1 MSNLDSLDKIV
12 SLAKARG
19 FIFQS
24 SEIYG
29 GLSAVYDYGPLG
41 VELKRNIRN
50 AWWKEMTQRH
60 GNIVGIDAAIFMH
73 PKVWEASGHVGGF
86 NDPMID
92 DKQSKKRYRAD
103 MLIEQYIMKLE
114 NKFIN
119 DLYKH
124 INEENKIKTDDYII
138 DISKPVHS
146 IQARVDQFLQA
157 NKGSILKPD
166 FSDETETIF
175 VSVFDEIKSNIELRP
190 NSLFPHVSKF
200 EKDLSK
206 IIKLYFN
213 LLVAGGTGRKIT
225 DDLYDIIIE
234 NEIKSP
240 DSGAFDWTEVRQFN
254 LMFKTA
260 FGATAGEDDIVYLRP
275 ETAQGIFVNYKN
287 VLDTS
292 RVSVPFG
299 IAQTGKAFRNEVVAR
314 QFVFRMR
321 EFEQMEMQYFVE
333 PGSDEEAYNEWMK
346 KRISWHKKIGIRE
359 ENLRFMPHPADKLA
373 HYARAAADVQY
384 KYPIGWQE
392 VEGVHNRSDFDL
404 TQHQEFS
411 GKKLDYFDQKNN
423 KRFVP
428 YVIETSIGLDRCT
441 LMVLCDAYREE
452 EVNGEKRVVLKMH
465 PELAPIQV
473 GVFPLIKKPELK
485 EIAHKIADDLRED
498 YSVQY
503 DETGS
508 IGKRYRRLDE
518 AGTPFCITV
527 DFDGLE
533 DDTVTIRHR
542 DDMSQERVPV
552 DKVGEVIRAGIK
564 GWKAG

>member
-41 VELKRNIRN
+41 VELKNNIRN
-50 AWWKEMTQRH
+50 TWWKEMTQRH
-60 GNIVGIDAAIFMH
+60 DNIVGIDAAIFMH

-92 DKQSKKRYRAD
+92 DKHSKKRYRAD
-103 MLIEQYIMKLE
+103 MLIEQYIAKLE
-114 NKFIN
+114 KDGKQDEADKIQEQLDTTGTRKSLTE
-119 DLYKH
+119 DLH
-124 INEENKIKTDDYII
+124 
-138 DISKPVHS
+138 
-146 IQARVDQFLQA
+146 
-157 NKGSILKPD
+157 
-166 FSDETETIF
+166 
-175 VSVFDEIKSNIELRP
+175 
-190 NSLFPHVSKF
+190 
-200 EKDLSK
+200 
-206 IIKLYFN
+206 
-213 LLVAGGTGRKIT
+213 
-225 DDLYDIIIE
+225 DIIME
-234 NEIKSP
+234 NEIRSP

-254 LMFKTA
+254 LMFKTQ
-260 FGATAGEDDIVYLRP
+260 FGSTSTEEDGVYLRP

-287 VLDTS
+287 VLDTA
-292 RVSVPFG
+292 RVQVPFG

-333 PGSDEEAYNEWMK
+333 PGTDGDAYEEWLE
-346 KRISWHKKIGIRE
+346 KRLAWHKSIGIRE
-359 ENLRFMPHPADKLA
+359 ENLRTAPHPEDKLA
-373 HYARAAADVQY
+373 HYARAAADIQY

-392 VEGVHNRSDFDL
+392 VEGIHNRSDFDL

-411 GKKLDYFDQKNN
+411 GKKLEYYDQKNQ
-423 KRFVP
+423 KRYMP
-428 YVIETSIGLDRCT
+428 YVIETSVGLDRLT

-452 EVNGEKRVVLKMH
+452 EVEGDSRTVLKLD
-465 PELAPIQV
+465 PRLAPVQV
-473 GVFPLIKKPELK
+473 GVFPLIKKPELQ
-485 EIAHKIADDLRED
+485 EIAHKIEKELRED

-503 DETGS
+503 DESGS

-527 DFDGLE
+527 DFETIE
-533 DDTVTIRHR
+533 DDNQVTIRYR
-542 DDMSQERVPV
+542 DDMSQVRIPIE
-552 DKVGEVIRAGIK
+552 KVGEVIQKGIK
-564 GWKAG
+564 DWKVS

>member
-1 MSNLDSLDKIV
+1 MSKLDSLDTIV

-60 GNIVGIDAAIFMH
+60 DNIVGVDAAIFMH

-103 MLIEQYIMKLE
+103 MLIEQYILKLE
-114 NKFIN
+114 K
-119 DLYKH
+119 DGKKD
-124 INEENKIKTDDYII
+124 E
-138 DISKPVHS
+138 
-146 IQARVDQFLQA
+146 ARKLQEQLDTA
-157 NKGSILKPD
+157 GSRKSL
-166 FSDETETIF
+166 TE
-175 VSVFDEIKSNIELRP
+175 
-190 NSLFPHVSKF
+190 
-200 EKDLSK
+200 
-206 IIKLYFN
+206 
-213 LLVAGGTGRKIT
+213 
-225 DDLYDIIIE
+225 DLYDIIME
-234 NEIKSP
+234 HEVRSP

-254 LMFKTA
+254 LMFKTQ
-260 FGATAGEDDIVYLRP
+260 FGATSSEDDGVYLRP

-292 RVSVPFG
+292 RVSIPFG

-333 PGSDEEAYNEWMK
+333 PGTDEAAYDEWME
-346 KRISWHKKIGIRE
+346 KRMAWHKSIGIRE
-359 ENLRFMPHPADKLA
+359 AKLRTAPHPEDKLA
-373 HYARAAADVQY
+373 HYARAAADIQY
-384 KYPIGWQE
+384 QFPIGWQE
-392 VEGVHNRSDFDL
+392 VEGIHNRTDFDL

-411 GKKLDYFDQKNN
+411 GKKLDYFDQKNQ

-428 YVIETSIGLDRCT
+428 YVIETSIGLDRCV

-452 EVNGEKRVVLKMH
+452 EVDGDKRVVLKMD
-465 PELAPIQV
+465 PKLAPVQV
-473 GVFPLIKKPELK
+473 GVFPLIKKPELQ
-485 EIAHKIADDLRED
+485 ELAHKIDKDLREEF
-498 YSVQY
+498 SVQY
-503 DETGS
+503 DESGS

-518 AGTPFCITV
+518 AGTPFCVTV
-527 DFDGLE
+527 DFDTIE
-533 DDTVTIRHR
+533 KDNQVTIRHR
-542 DDMSQERVPV
+542 DDMSQERIPV
-552 DKVGEVIRAGIK
+552 EKVADAIREGMK
-564 GWKAG
+564 DWKAE

>member
-41 VELKRNIRN
+41 VELKNNIRN
-50 AWWKEMTQRH
+50 TWWKEMTQRH
-60 GNIVGIDAAIFMH
+60 DNIVGVDAAIFMH

-103 MLIEQYIMKLE
+103 MLIEQYIAKLE
-114 NKFIN
+114 K
-119 DLYKH
+119 DGKQD
-124 INEENKIKTDDYII
+124 EADKIQEQLDTTGTRK
-138 DISKPVHS
+138 S
-146 IQARVDQFLQA
+146 L
-157 NKGSILKPD
+157 
-166 FSDETETIF
+166 TE
-175 VSVFDEIKSNIELRP
+175 
-190 NSLFPHVSKF
+190 
-200 EKDLSK
+200 
-206 IIKLYFN
+206 
-213 LLVAGGTGRKIT
+213 
-225 DDLYDIIIE
+225 DLYDIIME
-234 NEIKSP
+234 NEIRSP

-254 LMFKTA
+254 LMFKTQ
-260 FGATAGEDDIVYLRP
+260 FGSTSTEEDGVYLRP

-287 VLDTS
+287 VLDTA
-292 RVSVPFG
+292 RVQVPFG

-314 QFVFRMR
+314 QFIFRMR

-333 PGSDEEAYNEWMK
+333 PGTDGDAYEEWLE
-346 KRISWHKKIGIRE
+346 KRLAWHKSIGIRE
-359 ENLRFMPHPADKLA
+359 ENLRTAPHPEDKLA
-373 HYARAAADVQY
+373 HYARAAADIQY

-392 VEGVHNRSDFDL
+392 VEGIHNRSDFDL

-411 GKKLDYFDQKNN
+411 GKKLEYYDQKNQ
-423 KRFVP
+423 KRYMP
-428 YVIETSIGLDRCT
+428 YVIETSVGLDRLT

-452 EVNGEKRVVLKMH
+452 EIDGDSRTVLKLD
-465 PELAPIQV
+465 PRLAPVQV
-473 GVFPLIKKPELK
+473 GIFPLIKKPELQ
-485 EIAHKIADDLRED
+485 EIAHKIEKELRED

-503 DETGS
+503 DESGS

-527 DFDGLE
+527 DFETIE
-533 DDTVTIRHR
+533 DDNKVTIRYR
-542 DDMSQERVPV
+542 DDMSQVRIPIE
-552 DKVGEVIRAGIK
+552 KVGEVIRDGIK
-564 GWKAG
+564 DWKAE